1 VGSIDPTGTVQRT
14 IRKEN
19 ERMDNLVL
27 CPCGHS
33 LALHEYTGC
42 SGDRLRSCRCVRDRH
57 AALEA
62 AVDSVRTTPVFG
74 GYASRGDDAA

>member
-1 VGSIDPTGTVQRT
+1 
-14 IRKEN
+14 
-19 ERMDNLVL
+19 MDNLVL

-42 SGDRLRSCRCVRDRH
+42 SGDRLRRCGCPLDRH

-62 AVDSVRTTPVFG
+62 AVDSVRTEPVFSR
-74 GYASRGDDAA
+74 YTAVRGDDAA